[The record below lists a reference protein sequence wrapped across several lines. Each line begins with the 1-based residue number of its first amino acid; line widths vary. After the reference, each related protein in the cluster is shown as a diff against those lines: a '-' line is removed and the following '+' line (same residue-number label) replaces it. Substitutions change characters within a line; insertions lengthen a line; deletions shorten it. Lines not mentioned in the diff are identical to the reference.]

1 MTITYPRAGFG
12 YLHLMAAMA
21 LAALLT
27 GCSSL
32 EVINRITGDPDVQA
46 ITVSYGP
53 SERQQIDVYPVAVG
67 RSPPTE
73 LIRSAVAAQD
83 KRPLVIFFYGGSW
96 NSGSRSSYR
105 FVAKALNDLGY
116 VVAIPDYRLTPEVVY
131 PDFLLDSAAAVKE
144 LILRAPEFGADPNR
158 IILMGHSAGAYN
170 AAMLAMDPRWL
181 SATDRQRI
189 RGLIGLAAP
198 VNFLPIRI
206 PTVQKT
212 FGWPDTPRDTQPIEH
227 VSKEDPPTLF
237 ISADRDILVDPQLNA
252 LAIAEKMRA
261 AGVPVEVEIYG
272 GALGH
277 ATLVATLS
285 PSFSFIAPTLERVR
299 GFIDRVTQS
308 P

>member
-1 MTITYPRAGFG
+1 MSIAHVPSGFG
-12 YLHLMAAMA
+12 AVKLL
-21 LAALLT
+21 LAAGVAMLLV

-32 EVINRITGDPDVQA
+32 EMLNRITGDPTTEAV
-46 ITVSYGP
+46 TVSYGP
-53 SERQQIDVYPVAVG
+53 SDRQRIDVYPVASRLNPSVD
-67 RSPPTE
+67 
-73 LIRSAVAAQD
+73 LIRTAVAAD
-83 KRPLVIFFYGGSW
+83 NKRPLVIFFYGGSW

-131 PDFLLDSAAAVKE
+131 PEFLLDSAAAVRE
-144 LILRAPEFGADPNR
+144 LILRAETFGADPKR

-181 SATDRQRI
+181 SDADRQSI

-198 VNFLPIRI
+198 VNFLPIRV
-206 PTVQKT
+206 PTVQQT

-227 VSKEDPPTLF
+227 VSKDDPPTLF
-237 ISADRDILVDPQLNA
+237 ISADRDILVDPQVNS

-272 GALGH
+272 GAVGH

-285 PSFSFIAPTLERVR
+285 PSLSFIAPTLERVR
-299 GFIDRVTQS
+299 GFIDRVTQ
-308 P
+308 